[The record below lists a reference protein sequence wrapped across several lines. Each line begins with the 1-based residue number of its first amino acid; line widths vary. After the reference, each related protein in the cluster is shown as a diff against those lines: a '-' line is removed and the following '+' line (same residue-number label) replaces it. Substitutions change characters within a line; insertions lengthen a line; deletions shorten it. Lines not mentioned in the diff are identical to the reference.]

1 MGYFAILNEK
11 NEYEE
16 TVYLEKINNLDF
28 KKYIF
33 LAVSEEERQDALNN
47 QKYALNYPLVS
58 KTLYNFN
65 KRKFK
70 NNSPFLSWVWNE
82 QLFEWEA
89 PIKCPNVFLYEW
101 NEDLKNWIKIKTI

>member
-16 TVYLEKINNLDF
+16 TVYLEKIDNLDF

-47 QKYALNYPLVS
+47 QKFALNYP
-58 KTLYNFN
+58 
-65 KRKFK
+65 
-70 NNSPFLSWVWNE
+70 
-82 QLFEWEA
+82 
-89 PIKCPNVFLYEW
+89 
-101 NEDLKNWIKIKTI
+101 